1 MKFRKVAIWLMLL
14 SLWGGSMIFAN
25 TASQKVRVIVNGAE
39 SDEGGVLIEGRSYL
53 PLRQMAVTLG
63 AMLDWDNSAKK
74 AVLSKPNVHMFMYNG
89 NSPFGMVD
97 RGYQGKIKVF
107 AQIDNV
113 TTDISAVKIT
123 MTDPSGKERLI
134 ESKTI
139 DKQSD
144 NFWFVTQEFD
154 YKFDATG
161 KYTVKFHMKQSSTDE
176 WFVVSEKLITSI
188 PK

>member
-25 TASQKVRVIVNGAE
+25 TTSQKVRVIVNGSE
-39 SDEGGVLIEGRSYL
+39 VSEGGVLLEARTYL
-53 PLRQMAVTLG
+53 PLRQMAETLG

-74 AVLSKPNVHMFMYNG
+74 AIISKPNVHMFMYNG
-89 NSPFGMVD
+89 NSPFGAVD

-123 MTDPSGKERLI
+123 ISDPSGKERLV
-134 ESKTI
+134 ESKTV
-139 DKQSD
+139 DTSAD
-144 NFWFVTQEFD
+144 NFWFITQEFD
-154 YKFDATG
+154 YKFDTTG

-176 WFVVSEKLITSI
+176 WFVVSEKLITSRN
-188 PK
+188 P